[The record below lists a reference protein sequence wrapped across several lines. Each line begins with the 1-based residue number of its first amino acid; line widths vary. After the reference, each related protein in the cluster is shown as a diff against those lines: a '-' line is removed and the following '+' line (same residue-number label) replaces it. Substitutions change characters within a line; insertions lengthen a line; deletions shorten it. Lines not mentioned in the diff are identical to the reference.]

1 MEGVQLFV
9 RLMNV
14 VLVIVREQATDQVVV
29 ENRNCV
35 AVFELFVRFV
45 EMVLRNPYSVTKN
58 ATVVRNIQA
67 RAIELPPPTPYTYEG
82 MASYVKA
89 VSKMVGRGKR

>member
-1 MEGVQLFV
+1 
-9 RLMNV
+9 MNV

-58 ATVVRNIQA
+58 ATVVHNIQA

>member
-1 MEGVQLFV
+1 
-9 RLMNV
+9 MNV
-14 VLVIVREQATDQVVV
+14 VLVIMREQATDRVVV
-29 ENRNCV
+29 ENQDCV
-35 AVFELFVRFV
+35 AVFELFVKFV

-67 RAIELPPPTPYTYEG
+67 RAMELPPPTPYTYEG

-89 VSKMVGRGKR
+89 VSKMIGRGKKWCVS

>member
-67 RAIELPPPTPYTYEG
+67 RAIELPPPPYTYEG